1 MIMKYKTAMLGVLLT
16 LLLNPA
22 LSIEAKTDKKQKCLE
37 TKEKITKTN
46 RKMRQKYTVKQGEK
60 YRNQLKKLYKLE
72 FKYCF

>member
-1 MIMKYKTAMLGVLLT
+1 MKYKATMLGLLLI

-22 LSIEAKTDKKQKCLE
+22 LPIEAKIDKKQKCLE
-37 TKEKITKTN
+37 TKEKIIKIN

-60 YRNQLKKLYKLE
+60 YRRQLEKLYKLE